1 MLPLHGMTVIAVEQY
16 GAGPFGSM
24 LLADMGA
31 DVIKIEN
38 PAEGG
43 EVGRHVGP
51 FYFDKGDSHFYQAF
65 NRNKRSMTL
74 NLKHPEGQRIF
85 RALVAKA
92 DATLDNLRGDLPEK
106 LGVTFDAL
114 KDANPKIVCAHLSA
128 YGRTG
133 SRKTWPGYDYLMQA
147 ETGYLSLTGEPDGP
161 PARMGL
167 SIVDMMTG
175 LLAAYALTA
184 GVFGA
189 RETGQGRDMDVSLFD
204 TALHNLS
211 YLAAWYLNG
220 GHVQGREARSA
231 HPSLVPSALYR
242 TKDGWIFLMCNKEKF
257 WPILAEKLGHPEW
270 ADDPRFRTF
279 KDRLANRDLVTEI
292 LDAALMQKTT
302 DEWTKILGGAV
313 PAAPV
318 YDVAQALEN
327 PFVAERGGVADF
339 ARRAGEAGPPVRMLT
354 GPVRVGGAEV
364 PARAAPALGCDT
376 ADVLSTIGL
385 GPDDIARLR
394 ADGVI

>member
-1 MLPLHGMTVIAVEQY
+1 
-16 GAGPFGSM
+16 
-24 LLADMGA
+24 
-31 DVIKIEN
+31 
-38 PAEGG
+38 
-43 EVGRHVGP
+43 
-51 FYFDKGDSHFYQAF
+51 
-65 NRNKRSMTL
+65 
-74 NLKHPEGQRIF
+74 
-85 RALVAKA
+85 
-92 DATLDNLRGDLPEK
+92 
-106 LGVTFDAL
+106 
-114 KDANPKIVCAHLSA
+114 
-128 YGRTG
+128 
-133 SRKTWPGYDYLMQA
+133 
-147 ETGYLSLTGEPDGP
+147 
-161 PARMGL
+161 
-167 SIVDMMTG
+167 
-175 LLAAYALTA
+175 
-184 GVFGA
+184 
-189 RETGQGRDMDVSLFD
+189 
-204 TALHNLS
+204 
-211 YLAAWYLNG
+211 
-220 GHVQGREARSA
+220 
-231 HPSLVPSALYR
+231 
-242 TKDGWIFLMCNKEKF
+242 
-257 WPILAEKLGHPEW
+257 W